1 MTEAEAR
8 ALLLVRAFDSA
19 AAADVEDDPARAP
32 RAAARLAER
41 DPAAAAAL
49 RAATWPR
56 GLGTAL
62 AVLAV
67 AAGVALDS
75 LGTAGRIHLLSAP
88 LGLLAWNMAIYA
100 LLAVQ
105 ALRALTQRGAPSR
118 PGGPLREALRR
129 ALHRLATRH
138 AAARPVESTR
148 FLADWAALAR
158 PLHRE
163 RVARLLH
170 VGAAALAAGLLAS
183 LYLRGLFL
191 EYRAGWDS
199 TFLTPAAVHRLLSV
213 VLWPALQLT
222 GGTLPAPEALAQLRF
237 SAGGGENAARWIHWI
252 ALTVGLVVVLPR
264 ALLAAAAGARAARL
278 ARALP
283 GPATH
288 AAAATARPAAR
299 AAAPRAVR
307 VLPYSYRPPAGCEEV
322 LRTVLIRRLGGP
334 VAVRLE
340 APLPLGAEETPE
352 AWRRARAASGGSDIR
367 RADDERGGTAGA
379 VSPFAGDG
387 TVSAGGSM
395 GTGVGAR
402 GGGGDGGDGTGAG
415 GKGRPGRGDR
425 SGSSSNATGTDDDA
439 RDAGTPGR
447 AGEPMIVPLF
457 ALTAT
462 PERETHGAFLD
473 ALFETVPSG
482 EPRALLV
489 DESGFRR
496 RFAGPEGETRL
507 AARRAAWQRL
517 ADAADAVAWFED
529 LTRPAGTARHDGAA
543 AAAGGAPA
551 AHAASPGR
559 EPGR

>member
-8 ALLLVRAFDSA
+8 ALLLVRAFDGA
-19 AAADVEDDPARAP
+19 AAADVENDPARAP
-32 RAAARLAER
+32 RAAVRLAER

-56 GLGTAL
+56 GLGAAL

-75 LGTAGRIHLLSAP
+75 LGTDGRIHLLSAP
-88 LGLLAWNMAIYA
+88 LGLLAWNVAIYV
-100 LLAVQ
+100 LLATQ
-105 ALRALTQRGAPSR
+105 AVRTFARPGTPSR
-118 PGGPLREALRR
+118 PGGPLRESLGR
-129 ALHRLATRH
+129 ALHRLAARH
-138 AAARPVESTR
+138 ARARPVESAR

-170 VGAAALAAGLLAS
+170 IGAAALAAGLLAS

-199 TFLTPAAVHRLLSV
+199 TFLTPSAVHGLLSV

-222 GGTLPAPEALAQLRF
+222 GGTLPPPDALAQLRF

-252 ALTVGLVVVLPR
+252 ALTIGMVVVLPR
-264 ALLAAAAGARAARL
+264 ALLAAAAGVRAARL

-283 GPATH
+283 EPPVPTAP
-288 AAAATARPAAR
+288 TARPATPAG
-299 AAAPRAVR
+299 APRAVR
-307 VLPYSYRPPAGCEEV
+307 VLPYSYRPPEGCDEALRAV
-322 LRTVLIRRLGGP
+322 LARRLGGP

-340 APLPLGAEETPE
+340 APLPLGGEETPD
-352 AWRRARAASGGSDIR
+352 AWRGAPAAVGASDIDGGSH
-367 RADDERGGTAGA
+367 TAQA
-379 VSPFAGDG
+379 
-387 TVSAGGSM
+387 T
-395 GTGVGAR
+395 
-402 GGGGDGGDGTGAG
+402 GGGATGAG
-415 GKGRPGRGDR
+415 
-425 SGSSSNATGTDDDA
+425 AA
-439 RDAGTPGR
+439 GR
-447 AGEPMIVPLF
+447 AAEPTIVPLF

-473 ALFETVPSG
+473 ALFEAARAG

-496 RFAGPEGETRL
+496 RFPGPEGATRL
-507 AARRAAWQRL
+507 EARRAAWQAL
-517 ADAADAVAWFED
+517 ADAADAVAWFEN
-529 LTRPAGTARHDGAA
+529 LGRPLHAARDDGDAA
-543 AAAGGAPA
+543 AIDDVPASRPSAAD
-551 AHAASPGR
+551 R